1 MGGSSLSTYLEVP
14 MIYPYIPHTDADR
27 RMMLEAIGVES
38 IDELFSDLGADL
50 QLEDSVPISHGRTED
65 EVQRMI
71 DSIAQRNIRG
81 IPFLGCGCY
90 DHIIPATVKALSS
103 LPSFVT
109 TYTPYQAEMSQGLLQ
124 AIYEFQSMICEITGL
139 DVANASLYDG
149 ANAAAEAA
157 SLMIEAKKQ
166 SSVVLVSET
175 IHPFALKVLETWAH
189 GTEYSIKLVPERE
202 GIADFDQFQSLL
214 DSQVAGLIVQSPNR
228 YGLLEDYTSIADLLH
243 ANGSLLAI
251 SADPLSLAIQR
262 SPAEW
267 GADIAIGDTQALGLP
282 LAFGG
287 PSCGY
292 MAVTKALLRMIPGR
306 VVGATV
312 DKEGRRGYTLTLQTR
327 EQHIKRERA
336 TSNICS
342 NQSLAALMTTIHLSS
357 LGWGGMVEAAQQSYA
372 KAHYLAYH
380 LAQLPGVTIIWDKP
394 FWCEFPLVFNDAKR
408 MRKFLQELRN
418 EGIFAGVRL
427 SSMTRKSSDD
437 LVLLVAV
444 TEKRSREELELY
456 LAAARR
462 VLK

>member
-1 MGGSSLSTYLEVP
+1 

-27 RMMLEAIGVES
+27 RAMLKAIGVES
-38 IDELFSDLGADL
+38 IDDLFSGLGADL
-50 QLEDSVPISHGRTED
+50 LLEDSVPISHGRTED
-65 EVQRMI
+65 DVQRMI
-71 DSIAQRNIRG
+71 DSIAQRNVRG

-90 DHIIPATVKALSS
+90 DHITPATVRALSS

-109 TYTPYQAEMSQGLLQ
+109 AYTPYQAEMSQGLLQ

-149 ANAAAEAA
+149 ANAAVEAA
-157 SLMIEAKKQ
+157 SLMLAAKRK
-166 SSVVLVSET
+166 SRVVLVSET
-175 IHPFALKVLETWAH
+175 IHPFALKVLNTWAL
-189 GTEYSIKLVPERE
+189 GTEHSITLIPQLDGTADLEKLESMLGDE
-202 GIADFDQFQSLL
+202 
-214 DSQVAGLIVQSPNR
+214 VAGLIVQTPNR
-228 YGLLEDYTSIADLLH
+228 YGLLEDYTSVAERLH
-243 ANGSLLAI
+243 ANGSLLTI
-251 SADPLSLAIQR
+251 SADPLSLAIQK

-292 MAVTKALLRMIPGR
+292 MAVSQALLRRIPGR

-312 DKEGRRGYTLTLQTR
+312 DSQGRRGYTLTLQAR

-342 NQSLAALMTTIHLSS
+342 NQALAALMTTIHLSS

-380 LAQLPGVTIIWDKP
+380 LAQLPGVTLVWDKP
-394 FWCEFPLVFNDAKR
+394 FWCEFPLVFSDAKR

-427 SSMTRKSSDD
+427 SSLTRKSADE

>member
-1 MGGSSLSTYLEVP
+1 MV
-14 MIYPYIPHTDADR
+14 YPYIPHTDEDR
-27 RMMLEAIGVES
+27 KHMLKAIGVDS
-38 IDELFSDLGADL
+38 MDQLFDGLGEDLLLA
-50 QLEDSVPISHGRTED
+50 DSVPISHGRTED

-71 DSIAQRNIRG
+71 DSIALRNVRG

-109 TYTPYQAEMSQGLLQ
+109 AYTPYQAEMSQGLLQ
-124 AIYEFQSMICEITGL
+124 AIYEFQSMVCEITGL

-157 SLMIEAKKQ
+157 SLMIGTKRKATA
-166 SSVVLVSET
+166 VLVSET
-175 IHPFALKVLETWAH
+175 LHPFTLQVLQTWAK
-189 GTEYSIKLVPERE
+189 GTDHEIRLVGEKD
-202 GIADFDQFQSLL
+202 GVVDLSDLSSLL
-214 DSQVAGLIVQSPNR
+214 DESCAGLIVQSPNR
-228 YGLLEDYTSIADLLH
+228 YGLLEDYTDVASLLH
-243 ANGSLLAI
+243 EKGCLFAVS
-251 SADPLSLAIQR
+251 SDPLSLAIQK

-267 GADIAIGDTQALGLP
+267 DADIAVGDTQSLGLS

-292 MAVTKALLRMIPGR
+292 MAVKEALLRKIPGR
-306 VVGATV
+306 IVGATV
-312 DKEGRRGYTLTLQTR
+312 DNKGRKGYTLTLQAR

-336 TSNICS
+336 TSNVCS
-342 NQSLAALMTTIHLSS
+342 NQALAALMTTIHLSS
-357 LGWGGMVEAAQQSYA
+357 LGWGGMVEAANQSYA
-372 KAHYLAYH
+372 KSHYLAYH
-380 LAQLPGVTIIWDKP
+380 LAQLPGITLIWDKP
-394 FWCEFPLVFNDAKR
+394 FWCEFPLVFSDAKR

-427 SSMTRKSSDD
+427 SALTRQAKDE

-444 TEKRSREELELY
+444 TEKRSREELEMY

-462 VLK
+462 VMK

>member
-1 MGGSSLSTYLEVP
+1 
-14 MIYPYIPHTDADR
+14 MIYPYIPHTDGDR
-27 RMMLEAIGVES
+27 RSMLKAIGVES
-38 IDELFSDLGADL
+38 IDELFSGLGADL
-50 QLEDSVPISHGRTED
+50 LLEDSIPISHGRTED

-71 DSIAQRNIRG
+71 DSIAQRNVRG

-90 DHIIPATVKALSS
+90 DHITPSTVKALSS

-109 TYTPYQAEMSQGLLQ
+109 AYTPYQAEMSQGLLQ

-149 ANAAAEAA
+149 ANAAVEAA
-157 SLMIEAKKQ
+157 SLMLAAKRK
-166 SSVVLVSET
+166 SRVVLVSET
-175 IHPFALKVLETWAH
+175 IHPFALKVLNTWAL
-189 GTEYSIKLVPERE
+189 GTEHTITLVPQRD
-202 GIADFDQFQSLL
+202 GTADLALL
-214 DSQVAGLIVQSPNR
+214 STLISEEVAGLIVQTPNR
-228 YGLLEDYTSIADLLH
+228 YGLLEDYSGIADLLH

-251 SADPLSLAIQR
+251 SADPLSLAIQK
-262 SPAEW
+262 SQAEW

-292 MAVTKALLRMIPGR
+292 MAVNKALLRRIPGR

-312 DKEGRRGYTLTLQTR
+312 DKEGRRGYTLTFQAR

-342 NQSLAALMTTIHLSS
+342 NQALAALMTTIHLSS
-357 LGWGGMVEAAQQSYA
+357 LGWGGMVEAAEQSYA

-380 LAQLPGVTIIWDKP
+380 LAQLPGVTLVWDKP
-394 FWCEFPLVFNDAKR
+394 FWCEFPLIFNDAKR

-427 SSMTRKSSDD
+427 SSLTRKSSDE

>member
-1 MGGSSLSTYLEVP
+1 

-27 RMMLEAIGVES
+27 RAMLKAIGVES
-38 IDELFSDLGADL
+38 IDELFSGLGADL
-50 QLEDSVPISHGRTED
+50 LLEDSIPISHGRTED

-71 DSIAQRNIRG
+71 NSIAQRNVRG

-90 DHIIPATVKALSS
+90 DHITPATVKALSS

-109 TYTPYQAEMSQGLLQ
+109 AYTPYQAEMSQGLLQ

-149 ANAAAEAA
+149 ANAAVEAA
-157 SLMIEAKKQ
+157 SLMLAAKRK
-166 SSVVLVSET
+166 SRVVLVSET
-175 IHPFALKVLETWAH
+175 IHPFALKVLNTWAL
-189 GTEYSIKLVPERE
+189 GTEHTITLVPQQ
-202 GIADFDQFQSLL
+202 GGTADFAVLPSLL
-214 DSQVAGLIVQSPNR
+214 SDEVAGLIVQTPNC
-228 YGLLEDYTSIADLLH
+228 YGLLEDYTGIADLLH

-251 SADPLSLAIQR
+251 SADPLSLAIQK
-262 SPAEW
+262 SQAEW

-292 MAVTKALLRMIPGR
+292 MAVRQALLRRMPGR

-312 DKEGRRGYTLTLQTR
+312 DKEGRRGYTLTFQAR

-342 NQSLAALMTTIHLSS
+342 NQALAALMTTIHLSS
-357 LGWGGMVEAAQQSYA
+357 LGWSGMVEAAEQSYA

-380 LAQLPGVTIIWDKP
+380 LAQLPGVTLVWDKP
-394 FWCEFPLVFNDAKR
+394 FWCEFPLVFNDAKK

-427 SSMTRKSSDD
+427 SSLTRKNSDEM
-437 LVLLVAV
+437 VLLVAV

>member
-1 MGGSSLSTYLEVP
+1 

-27 RMMLEAIGVES
+27 HAMLKAIGVES
-38 IDELFSDLGADL
+38 IDELFSGLGADL
-50 QLEDSVPISHGRTED
+50 LLEDSIPISHGRTED

-71 DSIAQRNIRG
+71 DSIAQRNVRG

-90 DHIIPATVKALSS
+90 DHITPATVKALSS

-109 TYTPYQAEMSQGLLQ
+109 AYTPYQPEMSQGLLQ
-124 AIYEFQSMICEITGL
+124 AIYEFQSMVCEITGL

-149 ANAAAEAA
+149 ATAAVEAA
-157 SLMIEAKKQ
+157 GLMLAAKRK
-166 SSVVLVSET
+166 SSIVLVSET
-175 IHPFALKVLETWAH
+175 IHPFALKVLNTWAL
-189 GTEYSIKLVPERE
+189 GTEYTITLVPQRE
-202 GIADFDQFQSLL
+202 GTVDL
-214 DSQVAGLIVQSPNR
+214 DTLSTLIGEEVAGLIVQTPNR
-228 YGLLEDYTSIADLLH
+228 YGLLEDYTGVADLLH

-282 LAFGG
+282 LSFGG

-292 MAVTKALLRMIPGR
+292 MAVEKAHLRRIPGR

-312 DKEGRRGYTLTLQTR
+312 DKEGRRGYTLTFQAR

-342 NQSLAALMTTIHLSS
+342 NQALAALMTTIHLSS

-380 LAQLPGVTIIWDKP
+380 LAQLPGVTLVWDKP
-394 FWCEFPLVFNDAKR
+394 FWCEFPLVFSDAKR

-427 SSMTRKSSDD
+427 SSLTRKSSDE

>member
-1 MGGSSLSTYLEVP
+1 
-14 MIYPYIPHTDADR
+14 
-27 RMMLEAIGVES
+27 
-38 IDELFSDLGADL
+38 
-50 QLEDSVPISHGRTED
+50 
-65 EVQRMI
+65 
-71 DSIAQRNIRG
+71 
-81 IPFLGCGCY
+81 
-90 DHIIPATVKALSS
+90 
-103 LPSFVT
+103 
-109 TYTPYQAEMSQGLLQ
+109 
-124 AIYEFQSMICEITGL
+124 
-139 DVANASLYDG
+139 
-149 ANAAAEAA
+149 
-157 SLMIEAKKQ
+157 
-166 SSVVLVSET
+166 VLVSET
-175 IHPFALKVLETWAH
+175 IHPFALKVLTTWAL
-189 GTEYSIKLVPERE
+189 GTEHTITLVPQQG
-202 GIADFDQFQSLL
+202 GIADFEVLPSLL
-214 DSQVAGLIVQSPNR
+214 SDEVAGLIVQTPNC
-228 YGLLEDYTSIADLLH
+228 YGLLEDYTGIADLLH

-251 SADPLSLAIQR
+251 SADPLSLAIQK
-262 SPAEW
+262 SQAEW

-292 MAVTKALLRMIPGR
+292 MAVRQALLRRMPGR

-312 DKEGRRGYTLTLQTR
+312 DKEGRRGYTLTFQAR

-342 NQSLAALMTTIHLSS
+342 NQALAALMTTIHLSS
-357 LGWGGMVEAAQQSYA
+357 LGWGGMVEAAEQSYA

-380 LAQLPGVTIIWDKP
+380 LAQLPGVTLVWDKP
-394 FWCEFPLVFNDAKR
+394 FWCEFPLVFNDAKK

-427 SSMTRKSSDD
+427 SSLTRKNSDE